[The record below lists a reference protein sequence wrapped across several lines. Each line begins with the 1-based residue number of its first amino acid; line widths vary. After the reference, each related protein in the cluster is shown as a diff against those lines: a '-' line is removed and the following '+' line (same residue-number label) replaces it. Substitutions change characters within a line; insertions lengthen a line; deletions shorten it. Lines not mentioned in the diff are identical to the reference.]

1 MAAGLVLTAALA
13 ACSSSAGSSAAGASS
28 PSASSGGASS
38 GSAAS
43 GSTASGSA
51 GGGASSSPA
60 SPGSGSSQAAA
71 SGQVIAG
78 LITFKGTLN
87 LHGASSRHASFSAF
101 PGVTSPASSCARLA
115 RRGTPGAKG
124 ARKLFRVPSPA
135 VGSDVYYAAE
145 VLPYHGPGTYG
156 KDAIAAAGAVIN
168 VGTASYNLLAA
179 SSSASVTFKANGS
192 GSFTF
197 ANAQGTRAAGRTLSG
212 TVSWT
217 CSA

>member
-1 MAAGLVLTAALA
+1 VAAGLVLTAALA
-13 ACSSSAGSSAAGASS
+13 ACSSSAGSSAAGSS
-28 PSASSGGASS
+28 SASAHSGGTASGGTASGGA
-38 GSAAS
+38 A
-43 GSTASGSA
+43 A

-60 SPGSGSSQAAA
+60 SPASGSSQAAA

-78 LITFKGTLN
+78 LITFKGTLD
-87 LHGASSRHASFSAF
+87 LHGASSQHASFSAF
-101 PGVTSPASSCARLA
+101 PGVTSPASSCVRLA

-135 VGSDVYYAAE
+135 VGSNVYYAAE

-156 KDAIAAAGAVIN
+156 KDAIAAAGAVIT

-179 SSSASVTFKANGS
+179 SSSASATFKANGS

-197 ANAQGTRAAGRTLSG
+197 ANAKGTTAAGRTLSG